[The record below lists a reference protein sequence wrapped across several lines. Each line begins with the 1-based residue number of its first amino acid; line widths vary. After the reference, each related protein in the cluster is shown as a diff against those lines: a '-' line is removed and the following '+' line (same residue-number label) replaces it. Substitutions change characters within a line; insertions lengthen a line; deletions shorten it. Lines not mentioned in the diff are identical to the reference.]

1 MAKLTGKVALIT
13 GGTTGIGYATAEL
26 FKKEGAQVAITGQ
39 NPERVKAAQ
48 ERLGKEVLAIQS
60 DTSKIQDIE
69 TLATKVKERFGRVD
83 ILFANAGIGKFVPI
97 EQVTPEHFDELFDT
111 NVRGLFF
118 TIQKILPLMGKN
130 GSIILN
136 ASVAGSKGMESTSV
150 YSATKAAVRSLGRTL
165 AAELAPKGIRVN
177 TVSPGPIETPIFGK
191 LGIEKSQI
199 DAMAK
204 EMESMVALKRIG
216 QPEEVATTLL
226 FFASNDSSY
235 VVGAELYVDGGLAA
249 L

>member
-1 MAKLTGKVALIT
+1 M
-13 GGTTGIGYATAEL
+13 
-26 FKKEGAQVAITGQ
+26 AITGQ

-48 ERLGKEVLAIQS
+48 EKLGKDVLAIQS

-69 TLATKVKERFGRVD
+69 NLAAKIKERFGKVD

-136 ASVAGSKGMESTSV
+136 ASVAGSKGIESASV

-191 LGIEKSQI
+191 LGMDKSQV
-199 DAMAK
+199 DAWAK
-204 EMESMVALKRIG
+204 EMESMVALKRFG
-216 QPEEVATTLL
+216 QPHEVATTLL

-235 VVGAELYVDGGLAA
+235 VVGTELFVDGGLAA

>member
-1 MAKLTGKVALIT
+1 MSKLTGKVALIT
-13 GGTTGIGYATAEL
+13 GGTTGIGFATAEL

-48 ERLGKEVLAIQS
+48 EKLGKDVLAIQS

-69 TLATKVKERFGRVD
+69 NLAAKIKERFGKVD

-136 ASVAGSKGMESTSV
+136 ASVAGSKGIESASV

-191 LGIEKSQI
+191 LGMDKSQV
-199 DAMAK
+199 DAWAK
-204 EMESMVALKRIG
+204 EMESMVALKRFG
-216 QPEEVATTLL
+216 QPHEVATTLL

-235 VVGAELYVDGGLAA
+235 VVGTELFVDGGLAA